1 MSYVALATRQFEA
14 LTDFYGKALGFTV
27 LKRWDRPDG
36 RGCVFDLNGLK
47 LEILDAA
54 REKAALELGPVGD
67 RIHLVIEVT
76 DVDAAHRAL
85 AIHAPPPITTSWGS
99 RTFSLR
105 DPDGTAV
112 CYLQWVA
119 G

>member
-1 MSYVALATRQFEA
+1 M
-14 LTDFYGKALGFTV
+14 
-27 LKRWDRPDG
+27 
-36 RGCVFDLNGLK
+36 
-47 LEILDAA
+47 
-54 REKAALELGPVGD
+54 
-67 RIHLVIEVT
+67 IEVA